1 MVLGGSLSVALKA
14 LKTIPVTGGGGTL
27 LHSRQ
32 VGSLDPV
39 YVIEG
44 RSASSLKRLLELVSA
59 T

>member
-1 MVLGGSLSVALKA
+1 LSVALKA

-44 RSASSLKRLLELVSA
+44 RSALSLKRLLELVSV